1 MLKKR
6 ILDSDQLTDEA
17 KAALTSYF
25 NSLAIPS
32 SLTQSQLAQ
41 KKQEI
46 DQKCD
51 NAETYLSKIE
61 KELNDIL
68 TLQNFDIYTEDSEN
82 AYKAQI
88 NIIKNQISA
97 LTSLSKAE
105 YETYKQNIDSKK
117 SLLIK
122 NKSVLIE
129 YINNEK
135 SSSFDIYTLSSENE
149 YKGYL
154 NSVLPSNELTR
165 SELVSKKNAIN
176 TEKINK
182 LVENKTVLI
191 KYINDKKTDVSNS
204 TFITNEAKVL
214 LNIFFNGLE
223 TNNSITRTQLTTEKQ
238 KNWWQNCSSWNL

>member
-1 MLKKR
+1 MVQITIFTPKKSVDDYKDYLNNLKSSLPTQINETKLNEYKSKIAIEKAKLVTNVTELTNYINAKKR

-105 YETYKQNIDSKK
+105 Y
-117 SLLIK
+117 
-122 NKSVLIE
+122 
-129 YINNEK
+129 
-135 SSSFDIYTLSSENE
+135 
-149 YKGYL
+149 
-154 NSVLPSNELTR
+154 
-165 SELVSKKNAIN
+165 
-176 TEKINK
+176 
-182 LVENKTVLI
+182 
-191 KYINDKKTDVSNS
+191 
-204 TFITNEAKVL
+204 
-214 LNIFFNGLE
+214 
-223 TNNSITRTQLTTEKQ
+223 
-238 KNWWQNCSSWNL
+238 